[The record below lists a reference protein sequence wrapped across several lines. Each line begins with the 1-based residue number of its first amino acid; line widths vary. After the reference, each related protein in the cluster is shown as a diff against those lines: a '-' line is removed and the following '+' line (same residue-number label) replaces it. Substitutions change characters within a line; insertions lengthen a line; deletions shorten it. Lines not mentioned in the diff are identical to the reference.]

1 MLLTAALAGC
11 AAQSPQPSAPS
22 SSTRGTTVVRMAFV
36 TAVRELPASG
46 EQTSGAGPATTT
58 IAELT
63 VRFEDGN
70 IRSFNI
76 EAGEL
81 FQPGERVIVT
91 SRNGNT
97 YITHD

>member
-1 MLLTAALAGC
+1 M
-11 AAQSPQPSAPS
+11 
-22 SSTRGTTVVRMAFV
+22 VRLAFV
-36 TAVRELPASG
+36 TAVRELPASE
-46 EQTSGAGPATTT
+46 EQTPDAGPMMPAIT
-58 IAELT
+58 ELT

-76 EAGEL
+76 EPGEL

-91 SRNGNT
+91 SRNSNT